1 MGCGMD
7 FLGWL
12 DRRGCI
18 PAGARV
24 LDIGE
29 SCLLGATPG
38 QIETFLER
46 HGCTLSAS
54 ERPATVET
62 FAHRSNLMGHP
73 TIPTLFL
80 NELLDVTD
88 LSYVSFD
95 VVRTRKAEIF
105 DLNIHHLAADKHGTF
120 DLVLNFGTTEHL
132 VNQYNAFNVMHDAAR
147 AGAYLFHQVPSTGYL
162 NHGYFCYN
170 ALFFKELA
178 EANDYEIADLW
189 FYGPSGHENVL
200 ETNAPAFPNIYD
212 PNKPMNNVEGF
223 RKSGVT
229 SCLINVLY
237 RKKKDAPFRVGLEVK
252 TAASSLLKSSY
263 DSPYIARGERTS
275 AGAAPQTRSGLWA
288 RILSNL
294 RRPA

>member
-29 SCLLGATPG
+29 SCLLGATRE
-38 QIETFLER
+38 QIVDFLER
-46 HGCTLSAS
+46 HACTLAPK
-54 ERPATVET
+54 EREATIET

-80 NELLDVTD
+80 NELLDITD
-88 LSYVSFD
+88 LTYVSFD

-105 DLNIHHLAADKHGTF
+105 DLNIHRLAADKRGTF

-147 AGAYLFHQVPSTGYL
+147 VGAYMFHQLPSTGYL

-170 ALFFKELA
+170 ALYFKELA

-200 ETNAPAFPNIYD
+200 ETNAPAFPGIFD
-212 PNKPMNNVEGF
+212 PTKPMNNVEGF
-223 RKSGVT
+223 KKSGVT

-237 RKKKDAPFRVGLEVK
+237 RKKHDAPFRVGLEVK
-252 TAASSLLKSSY
+252 TAASQLQTGNYDSSY
-263 DSPYIARGERTS
+263 ISRETNAARPER
-275 AGAAPQTRSGLWA
+275 PGLWA
-288 RILSNL
+288 RLMANL